1 MFFCFSNFSA
11 TYKLEN
17 FLPLIFLEIAIYGSF
32 ILYEISKKINN
43 YVNQSLILNQTF
55 LIILHFLL
63 FFYLY
68 DVK

>member
-1 MFFCFSNFSA
+1 MFFCFLNFST

-63 FFYLY
+63 FFLFI
-68 DVK
+68 